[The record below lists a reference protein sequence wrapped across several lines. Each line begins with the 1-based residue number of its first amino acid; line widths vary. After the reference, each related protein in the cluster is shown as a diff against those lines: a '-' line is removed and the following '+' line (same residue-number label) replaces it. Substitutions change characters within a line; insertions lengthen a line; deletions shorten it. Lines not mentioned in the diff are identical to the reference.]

1 MKTLV
6 VYYSLQG
13 NTRLV
18 AQLVA
23 EAAGADL
30 LELKPV
36 EDVNPRG
43 FMKYVRGGSQAIK
56 GLVPELEPVTVD
68 PQGYDRL
75 IIGSPVWA
83 GTFAPAVRAFF
94 RNHPPGDRQT
104 AVFCTHR
111 GGQGRAL
118 EQMQEQLDRGRVIG
132 AKGFSR
138 VLRQDRE
145 KLAAD
150 IRSWIETFPV

>member
-13 NTRLV
+13 STRLV

-43 FMKYVRGGSQAIK
+43 FMKYVRGRSQAFK
-56 GLVPELEPVTVD
+56 GVVPELEPVTVD

-83 GTFAPAVRAFF
+83 VTFAPAVRALFQK
-94 RNHPPGDRQT
+94 HPPGDRRQELL
-104 AVFCTHR
+104 AGSQAGPGEA
-111 GGQGRAL
+111 GGGYP
-118 EQMQEQLDRGRVIG
+118 ELD
-132 AKGFSR
+132 
-138 VLRQDRE
+138 
-145 KLAAD
+145 
-150 IRSWIETFPV
+150 